1 MTQLYFHCPAEADTQ
16 GLTSDTEAGSTGVTG
31 FKMDDFDEQ
40 ERRLL
45 AEALHDSEQQLAMA
59 KLELSRCQAEKDGLQ
74 RLLTKER

>member
-1 MTQLYFHCPAEADTQ
+1 
-16 GLTSDTEAGSTGVTG
+16 
-31 FKMDDFDEQ
+31 MDDFDEQ